1 MLSSP
6 GVTPM
11 KINLNE
17 LNHTLISLFNNPNQ
31 IITLDANFLIPP
43 NRNQIVKRGFDFPL
57 FKKTWLDPIFS
68 AFSMLAIHEAVY
80 DELVITT
87 LREYIETLKTNNPP
101 KIIIHTD
108 SSLTAV
114 EKILRDSIEEK
125 ISPHTNYDPKL
136 DNKDDRGEVKS
147 LSYIAVKGLLY
158 FAAHDNNALQLI
170 EKAEQWSTGLDNV
183 KAIQMYELIYYLY
196 VKNIGDKSSLR
207 MLYKYQYHLT
217 NHEKSTNPEWRELI
231 SKMNTLYQQEND

>member
-1 MLSSP
+1 
-6 GVTPM
+6 M
-11 KINLNE
+11 KINLKEVNPS
-17 LNHTLISLFNNPNQ
+17 LISIFDNPNQ

-43 NRNQIVKRGFDFPL
+43 DRSKVTKIGFDFLL
-57 FKKTWLDPIFS
+57 FKEVWLDPIFT
-68 AFSMLAIHEAVY
+68 AFSMIAIHEAVY
-80 DELVITT
+80 DELVIET
-87 LREYIETLKTNNPP
+87 LREYVETLKNENPP

-114 EKILRDSIEEK
+114 ERILRDSIEEK
-125 ISPHTNYDPKL
+125 VYPHTNYDPKL

-183 KAIQMYELIYYLY
+183 KAIQMYELIFYLY
-196 VKNIGDKSSLR
+196 AKNLGKKSSLR

-217 NHEKSTNPEWRELI
+217 DHEKRTNPEWGEFI
-231 SKMNTLYQQEND
+231 STMNILYQCEKN